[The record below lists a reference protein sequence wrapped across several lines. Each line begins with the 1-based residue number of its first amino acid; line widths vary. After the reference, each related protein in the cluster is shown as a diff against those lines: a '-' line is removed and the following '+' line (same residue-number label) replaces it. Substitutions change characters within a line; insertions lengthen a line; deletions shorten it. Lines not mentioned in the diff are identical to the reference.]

1 MTVQACQVACRK
13 AGYIYAG
20 LEYSQECWCGN
31 AFANGGVYLGP
42 DGTNGCTDS
51 CAGDKVEICGGS
63 KRLSVYFWS

>member
-1 MTVQACQVACRK
+1 MTVQACQVACRE

-20 LEYSQECWCGN
+20 LEYSRECWCGN

-42 DGTNGCTDS
+42 DGTNRCTDS